1 MKAILFR
8 YSLPRFAFAYLAGLV
23 TPRAYLAAPGPLA
36 CEEIPEPLLPAD
48 DWAIV
53 RTQLCGICG
62 SDLKEIFLE
71 GSFDNPLTS
80 LISFP
85 AVLGHEVAG
94 TIERV
99 GPGVTSRRV
108 GERVVLNP
116 WLSCGP
122 RGITPPCDACRTGHY
137 FSCRHFT
144 DGRLPPGIHI
154 GNCRAASGGFA
165 PLLAAHESQLFPIPD
180 GVRFDE
186 AVLSDPFSV
195 SLHAIFKAPPP
206 AAGLAL
212 VYGCG
217 TLGLLSITILRALYP
232 RVRVVAIARYPH
244 QEKLALELG
253 AERVI
258 RTRHPSEIVEAV
270 AGMVG
275 VPVLR
280 PHKGKPWLLRGAD
293 VIYDTIGSA
302 ESFEVGM
309 RVAQP
314 RATIVVT
321 GVDQPARFEWTPLY
335 FKEIALVG
343 SNAFGIE
350 SFEGESLH
358 AMEIY
363 LRLLA
368 RKRLDTAR
376 LITHRFRLEQYRD
389 ALVVGRQKHKHCA
402 VKVVFDFQNSNRP
415 DVASTHA

>member
-8 YSLPRFAFAYLAGLV
+8 YSLPRFAFAYLGGV
-23 TPRAYLAAPGPLA
+23 FTPRAYLAAQGPVA
-36 CEEIPEPLLPAD
+36 FKEIPEPELPAD
-48 DWAIV
+48 DWAVV
-53 RTQLCGICG
+53 RTELCGICG
-62 SDLKEIFLE
+62 SDLKEIYLE

-99 GPGVTSRRV
+99 GPRVASRRV

-122 RGITPPCDACRTGHY
+122 RGITPLCDACRRGQY

-165 PLLAAHESQLFPIPD
+165 PLLAAHESQLFPIPS
-180 GVRFDE
+180 GVSFDQ
-186 AVLSDPFSV
+186 AVLADPFSV
-195 SLHAIFKAPPP
+195 SLHAILKSPPP
-206 AAGLAL
+206 EGGLAL

-217 TLGLLSITILRALYP
+217 TLGLLSIAILRALYP
-232 RVRVVAIARYPH
+232 AARVIAIARYPH
-244 QEKLALELG
+244 QEELARGLG

-258 RTRHPSEIVEAV
+258 RTHERAEIVEII

-275 VPVLR
+275 APVLR
-280 PHKGKPWLLRGAD
+280 PIKGEPWLLRGVD
-293 VIYDTIGSA
+293 VIYDTIGSP
-302 ESFEVGM
+302 ESFEVGV
-309 RVAQP
+309 RITQP

-350 SFEGESLH
+350 SFEGRSLH

-368 RKRLDTAR
+368 QKRLDTAR
-376 LITHRFRLEQYRD
+376 LITHRFRLDQYKD
-389 ALVVGRQKHKHCA
+389 ALVVGRQKHGYRS
-402 VKVVFDFQNSNRP
+402 VKVVFDFRK
-415 DVASTHA
+415 VG

>member
-8 YSLPRFAFAYLAGLV
+8 YSLARFAFAYLGGVV
-23 TPRAYLAAPGPLA
+23 TPRAFLAAPGPLA
-36 CEEIPEPLLPAD
+36 FKEIPEPQLPAD

-122 RGITPPCDACRTGHY
+122 RGITPPCDACRRGHY

-144 DGRLPPGIHI
+144 DGHLPPGIHI
-154 GNCRAASGGFA
+154 GNCRGASGGFA
-165 PLLAAHESQLFPIPD
+165 PLLAAHQSQLFPIPD
-180 GVRFDE
+180 GVSFDH
-186 AVLSDPFSV
+186 AVLADPFSV
-195 SLHAIFKAPPP
+195 SLHAVLKSPPP
-206 AAGLAL
+206 EKGLAL

-217 TLGLLSITILRALYP
+217 TLGLLSIAILRALYP
-232 RVRVVAIARYPH
+232 TARVIAIARYPH
-244 QEKLALELG
+244 QEHLARELG

-258 RTRHPSEIVEAV
+258 RTRDRAEIVEV
-270 AGMVG
+270 IAGMAG
-275 VPVLR
+275 AALLR
-280 PHKGKPWLLRGAD
+280 PHRGAPWLLRGVD

-302 ESFEVGM
+302 ESFEVGV

-350 SFEGESLH
+350 TFEGESLH

-368 RKRLDTAR
+368 QKRLDTAR
-376 LITHRFRLEQYRD
+376 LITHRFRLEQYRE
-389 ALVVGRQKHKHCA
+389 ALVVGRQKHKHRA
-402 VKVVFDFQNSNRP
+402 VKVVFDFRN
-415 DVASTHA
+415 TEG

>member
-8 YSLPRFAFAYLAGLV
+8 YSLPRFAFAYLGGIF

-36 CEEIPEPLLPAD
+36 FKEIPEPQLPAD
-48 DWAIV
+48 DWAVV
-53 RTQLCGICG
+53 RTELCGICG

-99 GPGVTSRRV
+99 GPRVTSRRV

-122 RGITPPCDACRTGHY
+122 RGIAPPCDACQRGQY

-144 DGRLPPGIHI
+144 DGHLPPGIHI

-165 PLLAAHESQLFPIPD
+165 PFLAAHQSQLFPIPD
-180 GVRFDE
+180 GVSFDQ
-186 AVLSDPFSV
+186 AVLADPFSV
-195 SLHAIFKAPPP
+195 SLHAIFKSPPP
-206 AAGLAL
+206 EGGLAL
-212 VYGCG
+212 IYGCG
-217 TLGLLSITILRALYP
+217 TLGLLSIAILRALYP
-232 RVRVVAIARYPH
+232 TARVIAIARYPH
-244 QEKLALELG
+244 QEQLARELG

-258 RTRHPSEIVEAV
+258 RTRDRAEIVEII
-270 AGMVG
+270 AGMVNAQ
-275 VPVLR
+275 VLR
-280 PHKGKPWLLRGAD
+280 PNKGAPWLLRGVD
-293 VIYDTIGSA
+293 VIYDTIGSP

-309 RVAQP
+309 RIAQP

-368 RKRLDTAR
+368 QKRLDTAR
-376 LITHRFRLEQYRD
+376 LITHRFRLDQYKD
-389 ALVVGRQKHKHCA
+389 ALVVGRQKHRHRA
-402 VKVVFDFQNSNRP
+402 VKVVFDFRKNE
-415 DVASTHA
+415 V

>member
-8 YSLPRFAFAYLAGLV
+8 YSLPRFAFAYLLGVV

-36 CEEIPEPLLPAD
+36 LEEIPEPVLPGD

-53 RTQLCGICG
+53 RTRLCGICG
-62 SDLKEIFLE
+62 SDLKEVFLE
-71 GSFDNPLTS
+71 GSFDNPLTA

-99 GPGVTSRRV
+99 GPRVTSRRV

-122 RGITPPCDACRTGHY
+122 RGITPPCDACQRGQY
-137 FSCRHFT
+137 NSCRHFT

-165 PLLAAHESQLFPIPD
+165 PLLAAHQSQLFSIPD
-180 GVRFDE
+180 GVSFDQ
-186 AVLSDPFSV
+186 AVLADPFSV
-195 SLHAIFKAPPP
+195 SLHAILKAPP
-206 AAGLAL
+206 GDGELAL

-217 TLGLLSITILRALYP
+217 TLGLLSIAILRALFP
-232 RVRVVAIARYPH
+232 ATRVIAIARYPH
-244 QEKLALELG
+244 QEELAREMG
-253 AERVI
+253 AELVI
-258 RTRHPSEIVEAV
+258 RIRDQAEIVEIIAKTV
-270 AGMVG
+270 SA
-275 VPVLR
+275 PVLH
-280 PHKGKPWLLRGAD
+280 PHKGKPWLLRGVD
-293 VIYDTIGSA
+293 VIYDTIGSP
-302 ESFEVGM
+302 ESFEIGV
-309 RVAQP
+309 RVARP

-343 SNAFGIE
+343 SNAFGVE

-368 RKRLDTAR
+368 QKKLDTAR
-376 LITHRFRLEQYRD
+376 LITHRFRLDQYQD
-389 ALVVGRQKHKHCA
+389 AFIVGRQKLRHRT
-402 VKVVFDFQNSNRP
+402 VKVVFDFQKGEGK
-415 DVASTHA
+415 V